1 MNEPLSRRGNCVTF
15 PNNLKGVF
23 PEVCKRSTPFDSHSS
38 LLYNSTKKRQH
49 YFDIL
54 KAFFVRHSSEYKT
67 SDSDRK
73 VNRNIYPDAVTR
85 DRMRLID
92 PKSGQLEP
100 IHHCC

>member
-1 MNEPLSRRGNCVTF
+1 MDEEQASDNQSVGTTE
-15 PNNLKGVF
+15 
-23 PEVCKRSTPFDSHSS
+23 
-38 LLYNSTKKRQH
+38 LYNSTKKRQH

-73 VNRNIYPDAVTR
+73 VDRSIYPDAATR
-85 DRMRLID
+85 DRMSLID

-100 IHHCC
+100 IHHCCLVEEL

>member
-1 MNEPLSRRGNCVTF
+1 MIQRRSNTQYKQAKYNF
-15 PNNLKGVF
+15 
-23 PEVCKRSTPFDSHSS
+23 
-38 LLYNSTKKRQH
+38 YNSTKKRQH

-92 PKSGQLEP
+92 PKSAQLEP
-100 IHHCC
+100 IHHCCLVEEL